1 MRMLSSVSKRLA
13 LCASLAS
20 LALVLAYLEA
30 ISGID
35 ELMPVPGTKL
45 GLANIAVIAAAY
57 TVSLGASAAV
67 SFLRVIAASLL
78 FGTPISFFYS
88 LLGAL
93 FAYAFL
99 ALARHIFDRVLSPIG
114 VSVGSAALHMV
125 GQLTAASIM
134 LGDTAV
140 LRLLPIYLVF
150 SVVSGVVTGC
160 LSQLLIGALGKTQ
173 KQKI

>member
-1 MRMLSSVSKRLA
+1 MRTRSSVSKRLA

-35 ELMPVPGTKL
+35 DIMPLPGTKL
-45 GLANIAVIAAAY
+45 GLANVAVIAAAY

-67 SFLRVIAASLL
+67 SFVRVLAAALL

-88 LLGAL
+88 FCGAIC
-93 FAYAFL
+93 AYAFL
-99 ALARHIFDRVLSPIG
+99 TAARLALDRALSPIG
-114 VSVGSAALHMV
+114 ISVGSAAAHMV

-134 LGDTAV
+134 LGDASV
-140 LRLLPIYLVF
+140 MRMLPIYLVY
-150 SVVSGVVTGC
+150 SVLSGVVTGC
-160 LSQLLIGALGKTQ
+160 LSQLLIGALEKTQ
-173 KQKI
+173 K